1 MMYHCYQKQY
11 KKHYLLFMFQDKR
24 RPFLEA
30 FNKYIDDYIF
40 GSWKDVFALE
50 FIHADAIKWKKLV
63 DLSEYK
69 HINERY
75 KHPSRLFSSWWSY
88 VQYIDYEQFIHD
100 SVDWMYTL
108 KTMPLPKG
116 TKLKSIFVPKI
127 FIKKNKQDTIFYI

>member
-1 MMYHCYQKQY
+1 
-11 KKHYLLFMFQDKR
+11 MFQDKR

-30 FNKYIDDYIF
+30 FNTYIDNYIYR
-40 GSWKDVFALE
+40 SWKDIFE
-50 FIHADAIKWKKLV
+50 KKKKNKKKNKKKKLV

-75 KHPSRLFSSWWSY
+75 KHPSRLFSSWWTY
-88 VQYIDYEQFIHD
+88 VKYIDYEQFIHD

-108 KTMPLPKG
+108 KTMPLPNG

-127 FIKKNKQDTIFYI
+127 FVKKNKQDTIFYI